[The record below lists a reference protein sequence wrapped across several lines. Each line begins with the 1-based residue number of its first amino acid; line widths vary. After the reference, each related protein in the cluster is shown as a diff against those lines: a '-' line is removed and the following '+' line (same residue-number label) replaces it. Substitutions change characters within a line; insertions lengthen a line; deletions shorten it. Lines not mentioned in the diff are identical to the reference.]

1 MKLGMH
7 HFVTDMT
14 DAIWPIKCLHDKIL
28 YNLQKE
34 IGVIYFHETMP
45 LRERSWDAS
54 QKATLI
60 EKERYWQCKVKFND
74 QKHL

>member
-14 DAIWPIKCLHDKIL
+14 DAIWPIKWPHDKIL

-54 QKATLI
+54 QRLPWSKKKGI
-60 EKERYWQCKVKFND
+60 DSVR
-74 QKHL
+74 